1 MKADGGIVISAGF
14 MPQLELQE
22 KLEEETDIEVYTVGD
37 AKKVRQ
43 IIDATHEG
51 YAVARMI

>member
-1 MKADGGIVISAGF
+1 MFLSCISISAGF

-22 KLEEETDIEVYTVGD
+22 KLEENTNIEVYTVGD

-43 IIDATHEG
+43 IIDAIHEG
-51 YAVARMI
+51 YAAARRI